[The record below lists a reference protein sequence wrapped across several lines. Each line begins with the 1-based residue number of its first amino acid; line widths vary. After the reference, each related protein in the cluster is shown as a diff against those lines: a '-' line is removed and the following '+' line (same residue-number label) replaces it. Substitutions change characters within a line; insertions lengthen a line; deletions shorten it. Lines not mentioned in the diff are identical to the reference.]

1 MDSKEREWVR
11 KMGER
16 QRLSRK
22 VEDLWSEV
30 SLFDDGVQKYFDLE
44 SDKMLKKKVRVLSG
58 LLNGKSPEEF
68 GKDYFDILEGFD
80 QNSVPEG
87 QIEMVGDVEFDPA
100 KFK

>member
-1 MDSKEREWVR
+1 MDSKEREWIR

-30 SLFDDGVQKYFDLE
+30 SLFDDGV
-44 SDKMLKKKVRVLSG
+44 KVRVLSG

-80 QNSVPEG
+80 QNSVPDG